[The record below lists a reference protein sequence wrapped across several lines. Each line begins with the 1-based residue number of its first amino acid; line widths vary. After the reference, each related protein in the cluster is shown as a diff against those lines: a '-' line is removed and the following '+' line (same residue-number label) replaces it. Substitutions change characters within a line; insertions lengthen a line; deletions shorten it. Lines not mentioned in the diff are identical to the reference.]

1 MTTQGTTGAQLNRLR
16 DRAGLSLRALAAKA
30 GYAAASS
37 IQRYADPTFDGAL
50 GVEVAT
56 RFADAMEGEGDP
68 PIGRAE
74 VLALTGLIAASNAQ
88 PFQLEGAAAA
98 RMHRDLPI
106 YGTALGAAEVV
117 DGEAIEQTT
126 LNRAEVVEYKRR
138 PPILD
143 GRADVYGLYVQ
154 GSSMQPRFR
163 DGATV
168 FVESRKR
175 PAIGDDAV
183 IYLRSPDEVEG
194 ERPSSVLIKTI
205 VRKTASYVELEQYN
219 PACTFRIPMERVDR
233 MDRVLTLDDMVG

>member
-1 MTTQGTTGAQLNRLR
+1 MATRETTGMAVNRLR

-37 IQRYADPTFDGAL
+37 IQRYADPEFDNPL

-56 RFADAMEGEGDP
+56 RFADALAGQGDP
-68 PIGRAE
+68 PIARGE
-74 VLALTGLIAASNAQ
+74 VLMLTGLVTDSNAL
-88 PFQLEGAAAA
+88 PFRMEGASVQ
-98 RMHRDLPI
+98 RMNRDLPI
-106 YGTALGAAEVV
+106 YGTALGADEIV

-126 LNRAEVVEYKRR
+126 LNRGEVIEYKRR
-138 PPILD
+138 PAILD

-163 DGATV
+163 DGDTV

-175 PAIGDDAV
+175 PAAGDDAV
-183 IYLRSPDEVEG
+183 IYLRTPDDADG
-194 ERPSSVLIKTI
+194 ERTSSVLIKAI

-219 PACTFRIPMERVDR
+219 PAQIFRIAMERVER
-233 MDRVLTLDDMVG
+233 MDRVLTLDDMIG